1 MCHWGCRLCRVGWLF
16 GSHTT
21 GCYVMPVG
29 MGSQIGRWLGSVKR
43 WWCGEGVGISMAAGL
58 GGRGIVET
66 LDSFVSWVCLK
77 EIEIGNS

>member
-16 GSHTT
+16 GSHTA

-43 WWCGEGVGISMAAGL
+43 WWCGEGIGISMAAWHCGDF
-58 GGRGIVET
+58 G
-66 LDSFVSWVCLK
+66 SFVSWVCLK